1 MEDLN
6 QSRRMMTY
14 SLRTIKVEGETMI
27 SQMFMGNLTVM
38 IIMVIVMLIGMIRRM
53 RINTMIIDA
62 QTGRFLENMST
73 KGEGFALL
81 TLMRSS

>member
-1 MEDLN
+1 MIVLGGTMEDLN

-73 KGEGFALL
+73 RVKGVI
-81 TLMRSS
+81 

>member
-1 MEDLN
+1 MIVLGGMMEDLN

-73 KGEGFALL
+73 RGVI
-81 TLMRSS
+81 

>member
-73 KGEGFALL
+73 RVKVLL
-81 TLMRSS
+81 F